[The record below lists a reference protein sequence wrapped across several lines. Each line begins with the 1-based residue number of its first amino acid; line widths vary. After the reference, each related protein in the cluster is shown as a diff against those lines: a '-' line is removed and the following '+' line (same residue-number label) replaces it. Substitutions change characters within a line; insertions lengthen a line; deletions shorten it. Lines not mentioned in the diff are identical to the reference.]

1 LCVCIPALR
10 SVGRKLLGL
19 IALAL
24 DLDEDFFEKVG
35 ALNDPTA
42 VVRLLR
48 YPGEV
53 ISSDVETYGASAHS
67 DYGMVT
73 LLLTDGVPGLQVCR
87 DKSKQPHIWEDVPGI
102 KGAFIVN
109 IGDMMERWTN
119 GLFRSTLHRVMP
131 VGKERFLLGGV
142 LLRSQSRL

>member
-1 LCVCIPALR
+1 MILQQLFASYDIQVCLCTSKSSGWLDINLNELWSELDRNICNQWKLKPHSGSLSQVLISAL
-10 SVGRKLLGL
+10 VM
-19 IALAL
+19 II
-24 DLDEDFFEKVG
+24 
-35 ALNDPTA
+35 
-42 VVRLLR
+42 
-48 YPGEV
+48 GEV

-119 GLFRSTLHRVMP
+119 GLFR
-131 VGKERFLLGGV
+131 
-142 LLRSQSRL
+142 